1 MESLQDETPC
11 AEDHAEEFEAATP
24 ESPPIF
30 VDYGLDI

>member
-11 AEDHAEEFEAATP
+11 AEDHAEELEAATL
-24 ESPPIF
+24 EPPPRF